1 MMVRIKEIIL
11 KTRIFYYLYLILKGA
26 NKSLRYPTKP
36 ILTNAVL
43 KTKQEYKNALNQVK
57 SLGLIP
63 HIELAKNWDSLS
75 ALSIILKLTNKN
87 ASILD
92 GGGVNCTL

>member
-1 MMVRIKEIIL
+1 MVTIKEIIL
-11 KTRIFYYLYLILKGA
+11 KNRIFYYLYLILKGA
-26 NKSLRYPTKP
+26 NKSLRYPKP

-43 KTKQEYKNALNQVK
+43 KTKQEYKNALDQVK
-57 SLGLIP
+57 SLGLIL
-63 HIELAKNWDSLS
+63 HADLAKNWDSLS

-92 GGGVNCTL
+92 GGG